1 MTTQEKELIDL
12 IHNINCE
19 YMGMSNIQGGE
30 ALAKAIIA
38 KYPQIL
44 AEPLEVEIV
53 QNSSEEDDPHFSI
66 EPTVPLEV
74 KDTLEKRAL
83 SDIDDFDDYGDAV
96 DFCRRYNLKIK
107 W

>member
-1 MTTQEKELIDL
+1 MVSIEKELAHLLEVIYYNAPYVGD
-12 IHNINCE
+12 E
-19 YMGMSNIQGGE
+19 FME
-30 ALAKAIIA
+30 TAKAIIA

>member
-1 MTTQEKELIDL
+1 MNTEKELADFLKDIYYNAPYVGD
-12 IHNINCE
+12 E
-19 YMGMSNIQGGE
+19 FME
-30 ALAKAIIA
+30 TAKAIIA